1 MEASLTL
8 SSINGSS
15 KNITENSTLNEQEK
29 LHQLEH
35 ALTVMNLIESRLTFV
50 KAKLK
55 EGVHQRRNSV
65 TQTCMDITHIS
76 KNSKT
81 KLDELWSAVEN
92 LQIKTAGL
100 KAIVFNIIG
109 LQLLS
114 SQNQDNQQLSVFGIR
129 ELSENI
135 LTTASRLAVVSD
147 EQKRLYE
154 LQENESIVYIE
165 RQDHFIELMA
175 DVNQKIEQLDSFAQY
190 NERYKKTKERIANIK
205 IARAIING
213 LLSNGDINFEENPD
227 LLELKEKWRPQRS
240 K

>member
-1 MEASLTL
+1 
-8 SSINGSS
+8 
-15 KNITENSTLNEQEK
+15 
-29 LHQLEH
+29 
-35 ALTVMNLIESRLTFV
+35 
-50 KAKLK
+50 
-55 EGVHQRRNSV
+55 
-65 TQTCMDITHIS
+65 
-76 KNSKT
+76 
-81 KLDELWSAVEN
+81 
-92 LQIKTAGL
+92 
-100 KAIVFNIIG
+100 
-109 LQLLS
+109 
-114 SQNQDNQQLSVFGIR
+114 QDSQQLSVFGIR

-135 LTTASRLAVVSD
+135 LTTASRLAAVSD

-175 DVNQKIEQLDSFAQY
+175 DVNQKIEQLDSFAEY

-227 LLELKEKWRPQRS
+227 LLELKEKWRPQLS